1 MSSVA
6 ASAGQPERTRRS
18 PAWRRIL
25 LGPDEKMQL
34 GISMCLLA
42 CSLYLLWFL
51 IVGLV
56 FLPHGLASPQL
67 CLLYMSQELAAC
79 LVFYPLVRSGLTRRW
94 SDPLLVMPQMLW
106 ANTGLI
112 AGYVASD
119 QVRPVMLQTLCLVQ
133 VFGFLSLKP
142 RAARFMGVATIVM
155 LLAMLPLAAAFGAP
169 AFVLTDEILRIAATC
184 FVIGLLTL
192 QSAGFARLRE
202 RVLRDRRELR
212 RTLEEL
218 RRISMHDAL
227 TGLLNR
233 QAMQERIEDE
243 RERARRTGSGF
254 CVALLDLDHFKR
266 VNDGHGHQTG
276 DEVLAGFARAACATL
291 RETDVLARWGGEEFV
306 VLMPDTSPGPA
317 GLVGLHRLRA
327 HLAERSLSEAV
338 PALRTTFSAGMAAS
352 HPGESLAQL
361 MERADQAL
369 YAAKEQG
376 RDRVVVAPES

>member
-18 PAWRRIL
+18 PAWKRIL

-56 FLPHGLASPQL
+56 FLPHGMASPQL
-67 CLLYMSQELAAC
+67 CYLYMGQELAAC
-79 LVFYPLVRSGLTRRW
+79 LVFYPLVRSGLSRRW

-106 ANTGLI
+106 ANTALI
-112 AGYVASD
+112 AGYAASD

-133 VFGFLSLKP
+133 VFGFISLKP

-184 FVIGLLTL
+184 FVMGLLTL
-192 QSAGFARLRE
+192 QSADFARLRE

-212 RTLEEL
+212 RTLEDL

-266 VNDGHGHQTG
+266 VNDCHGHQAG

-317 GLVGLHRLRA
+317 GLVGLQRLRA

-376 RDRVVVAPES
+376 RDRVVVAPGS